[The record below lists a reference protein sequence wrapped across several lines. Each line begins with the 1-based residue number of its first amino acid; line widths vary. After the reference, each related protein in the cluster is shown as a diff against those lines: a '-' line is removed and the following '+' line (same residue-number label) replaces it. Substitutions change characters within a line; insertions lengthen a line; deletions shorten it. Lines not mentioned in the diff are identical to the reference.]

1 MEKVSMEVLMKHA
14 REARKK
20 AIAPYS
26 SFSVGA
32 ALLASDGR
40 VVTGCNIENAAYS
53 VCCCAERVAL
63 FKALSEGIR
72 SFSAI
77 AVCGG
82 RDEEVPCPP
91 CGVCRQALAEYVDAE
106 NFLVYTMENS
116 SISGMTLAEYLPKSF
131 SKKELK

>member
-1 MEKVSMEVLMKHA
+1 MEKEKKVALMAQA

-32 ALLASDGR
+32 ALLTADGKI
-40 VVTGCNIENAAYS
+40 VTGCNIENAAYS

-63 FKALSEGIR
+63 FKALSEGER
-72 SFSAI
+72 DFCAI

-82 RDEEVPCPP
+82 RDEEVSCPP
-91 CGVCRQALAEYVDAE
+91 CGVCRQALAEYTDTE
-106 NFLVYTMENS
+106 RFMVYTMEHDEV
-116 SISGMTLAEYLPKSF
+116 IGMTLSEYLPKSF